1 MRVLRI
7 AVVGPESSGK
17 TTLAEAL
24 MRHFGGGRVADG
36 TREYVEEL
44 ERPYIEEDLLA
55 MARSHAQWFADAPLH
70 AAEGREEFRRN
81 EPVGRSVSV
90 EPVFFDTDILNIR
103 IWSMEKYGRVHPGID
118 RLVHDLRYDL
128 RLLCRPDIPWEPD
141 PQRENPYD
149 RDRLFAIWERE
160 MKAFGFLYIVIE
172 GSREQRL
179 HMATSMVGM
188 LMQGKAE

>member
-17 TTLAEAL
+17 TVLCEAL
-24 MRHFGGGRVADG
+24 MRHFGGGLVADG

-55 MARSHAQWFADAPLH
+55 MARSHAQWFVDAPRY
-70 AAEGREEFRRN
+70 AVDREAIPGAD
-81 EPVGRSVSV
+81 PVSRSAPV

-118 RLVHDLRYDL
+118 RLVHDLCYDL

-141 PQRENPYD
+141 PQRENPHD
-149 RDRLFAIWERE
+149 RDRLFGIWERE
-160 MKAFGFLYIVIE
+160 MKAFGFPYIVIE
-172 GSREQRL
+172 GTHEDRVR
-179 HMATSMVGM
+179 
-188 LMQGKAE
+188 KAVDVVEVLLRGVAN